1 MELNNTLLSFL
12 FLVFGYFFNKY
23 FLLIVK
29 KYNWSVISDNQFKKP
44 QAFHFASTPRVG
56 GLTIFCLLS
65 LSFLYLFLYQNI
77 LYLEYITFCSLF
89 FFLGLMDDCKINL
102 KPKFRLLIMI
112 ASLIILII
120 SNDFYLE
127 KTGLEFLNNLLEID
141 IFALC
146 FIILC
151 FLFIINGANLI
162 DGFNGLLGIHTL
174 IIMLVLFFINLF
186 NNNFNLAYILFVSI
200 LTILVFIKFNFPKA
214 KMFLGDSGAYLMG
227 ALIGVSSIYT
237 SILNPDISPFFFCVL
252 LFYLFFEVFFS
263 FFRKLFLT
271 RQSPLLPDNKH
282 LHMLLFKTFAKNKN
296 NLKSNYN
303 VSIYINLIFFILIIP
318 AVILMNN
325 GEFCRY
331 YFFFLLSVY
340 IYFYKILHKKIKTSK
355 AKI

>member
-1 MELNNTLLSFL
+1 MELNNILFSFFLLI
-12 FLVFGYFFNKY
+12 FGYFFSKY

-29 KYNWSVISDNQFKKP
+29 KYNWSLISDNQFKKP
-44 QAFHFASTPRVG
+44 QAFHFDSTPRVG
-56 GLTIFCLLS
+56 GITIFCLLF

-77 LYLEYITFCSLF
+77 LYLEYVTFCSLF
-89 FFLGLMDDCKINL
+89 FFLGLIDDCKINL
-102 KPKFRLLIMI
+102 KPKFRLLIMVT
-112 ASLIILII
+112 SLMILII

-146 FIILC
+146 FTILC

-162 DGFNGLLGIHTL
+162 DGFNGLLAIHTL
-174 IIMLVLFFINLF
+174 IIIVVLFFINLI
-186 NNNFNLAYILFVSI
+186 NYNFDLTYILFFSILSI
-200 LTILVFIKFNFPKA
+200 LTFLKFNFPKA

-227 ALIGVSSIYT
+227 ALVGISSIYT
-237 SILNPDISPFFFCVL
+237 NILNPAISPFFFCIL

-271 RQSPLLPDNKH
+271 KQSPLFPDNKH
-282 LHMLLFKTFAKNKN
+282 LHMLLYRKFVKNKN

-318 AVILMNN
+318 AVLLMNN

-331 YFFFLLSVY
+331 YFFFLLSAY
-340 IYFYKILHKKIKTSK
+340 IYFYKILYREIKISKT
-355 AKI
+355 KI